1 MTETAAAPDVQPID
15 PAVEAALAASSEA
28 RANALLEFAR
38 IPSVSAQ
45 PEYAGDVARAAEWLA
60 ERLRGVGATDVEVV
74 STALH
79 PIVYATD
86 PRGAGRADGHR
97 LLPLRR
103 PAGRPGRPVGD
114 GAVRA
119 LRARRQV
126 RRPGRGRRQG
136 PDRDA
141 SGRRGAARRGR
152 APAVNLTFVFEGEE
166 EYGSESLDAWLEA
179 NRDRLGADAVII
191 SDTAYFE
198 GNLPSITIGLRGIM
212 YAQIDVELS
221 PVDLHS
227 GRYGGAVQNP
237 ANALA
242 TIVAALKGPDGRIRV
257 PGFYDD
263 VVALTDESAPPWP
276 RCRSTRRPTAPRS
289 PWRRSSARP
298 AGRRS
303 SARAPGPTL
312 DVNGIWGGFQG
323 EGAKTIIPAHAHAKV
338 ELPAGRGPG
347 PGPRCSRASRL
358 RRGDRAARRQ
368 GHGPLPPR
376 RPAVA
381 DADRPPG
388 DPGRRPRDRGGVRRR
403 ARVHPGGRL
412 DPGHGEFENVL
423 GLPVV
428 LLGFSQPTS
437 NAHAP
442 NEWLASRTSSAAP
455 AMIVAPVGRAG
466 RHPRVRGGSAGTFGG
481 PVRPG
486 GESGPNPVLG
496 CATATVRERGTL
508 TGDDGDGVGAAPR
521 PRLAP

>member
-60 ERLRGVGATDVEVV
+60 ERLRGLGATEVEVV

-79 PIVYATD
+79 PIVYARIHEAPGAPTVIVYCHYDVQPVD
-86 PRGAGRADGHR
+86 PVDLWETAPFEPFVRDGRFVGRGVADDKGQIVMH
-97 LLPLRR
+97 LS
-103 PAGRPGRPVGD
+103 AIE
-114 GAVRA
+114 A
-119 LRARRQV
+119 LRAA
-126 RRPGRGRRQG
+126 GK
-136 PDRDA
+136 
-141 SGRRGAARRGR
+141 

-166 EYGSESLDAWLEA
+166 EYGSESLNTWLEA

-227 GRYGGAVQNP
+227 GQYGGTVQNP

-242 TIVAALKGPDGRIRV
+242 TIVAALVGPDGRIRV

-263 VVALTDESAPPWP
+263 VVALTDDERAAMAALPFDDEAYRAEIPVDALVGEAGWTTLE
-276 RCRSTRRPTAPRS
+276 RK
-289 PWRRSSARP
+289 SSR
-298 AGRRS
+298 
-303 SARAPGPTL
+303 PTL
-312 DVNGIWGGFQG
+312 DVNGMWSGFQG
-323 EGAKTIIPAHAHAKV
+323 EGAKTIIPAHAHAKLSTRLV
-338 ELPAGRGPG
+338 ANQDPAKVFAALHDFVAEIAPPG
-347 PGPRCSRASRL
+347 VRVTTHYLHGGHPSLTATDDPAT
-358 RRGDRAARRQ
+358 RAAARAIE
-368 GHGPLPPR
+368 
-376 RPAVA
+376 AVYGVA
-381 DADRPPG
+381 PVYIRE
-388 DPGRRPRDRGGVRRR
+388 GGSIPVT
-403 ARVHPGGRL
+403 A
-412 DPGHGEFENVL
+412 EFENGL

-442 NEWLASRTSSAAP
+442 NEWLL
-455 AMIVAPVGRAG
+455 VEN
-466 RHPRVRGGSAGTFGG
+466 F
-481 PVRPG
+481 
-486 GESGPNPVLG
+486 
-496 CATATVRERGTL
+496 ERGTRVIVRL
-508 TGDDGDGVGAAPR
+508 WDELAAVR
-521 PRLAP
+521 A